1 MHGTHGRGYTLAMPE
16 REQELQR
23 FRKAVDRRSEEAR
36 EAAESTAGAPPAHAG
51 GDDVQD
57 VQGDQAGLTERGR
70 PQDAYDIRAKNSGK
84 GKKTADKWNQ

>member
-1 MHGTHGRGYTLAMPE
+1 MHGTPGRGYTLAMPE

-23 FRKAVDRRSEEAR
+23 FRQAVERKSEHAR
-36 EAAESTAGAPPAHAG
+36 EAAESAADAPAHAG
-51 GDDVQD
+51 EDD

>member
-23 FRKAVDRRSEEAR
+23 VRAAVERKSDHAR
-36 EAAESTAGAPPAHAG
+36 EAAERAG
-51 GDDVQD
+51 GAATAHGGEDD
-57 VQGDQAGLTERGR
+57 VQGDQPGLTERGR

-84 GKKTADKWNQ
+84 GKQTADKWNQ